1 MNATRQSA
9 TETPLRSVKRSLE
22 NSGPPASQPDVSLR
36 NDHEGRFEYVSVRG
50 EMVWMYCP
58 RDGES

>member
-1 MNATRQSA
+1 MTAPT
-9 TETPLRSVKRSLE
+9 TPLRSVKRALE
-22 NSGPPASQPDVSLR
+22 NSGPSASQPDVSLR
-36 NDHEGRFEYVSVRG
+36 NDHEGRLEYRSVRG

>member
-1 MNATRQSA
+1 MTAPITL
-9 TETPLRSVKRSLE
+9 LRSVKRTLE

-36 NDHEGRFEYVSVRG
+36 NDHEGRFEYRSVRG
-50 EMVWMYCP
+50 EWCWVYCP